1 MNNTIKMKKSFSLL
15 ELLIIISVVA
25 IIITHSIQKNNL
37 SKIKLAKNQILLHLK
52 YSRYIAMLDNK
63 YDKEDTLWHKKRW
76 SMKFEKCDKDIGGV
90 FYSVF
95 SDENKG
101 GGVNKE
107 EVLKDPLTNNYIF
120 ATSCKKDT
128 LYDKSKF
135 VLLTQEY
142 EIKNI
147 DISCNETSTIGQIS
161 FGYDGKVYGKNGM
174 NEDDYE
180 IKEPCTITLYD
191 KHNQF
196 DTITIYPQTGY
207 IEG

>member
-1 MNNTIKMKKSFSLL
+1 MKKSFSLL
-15 ELLIIISVVA
+15 ELLIIISIVA
-25 IIITHSIQKNNL
+25 IISTHSVQKNNL
-37 SKIKLAKNQILLHLK
+37 SKIKIAKNQILLHLK
-52 YSRYIAMLDNK
+52 YTRYIAMLDNK
-63 YDKEDTLWHKKRW
+63 YEKGDTLWHKKRW

-142 EIKNI
+142 EIKSI

-161 FGYDGKVYGKNGM
+161 FGYDGKVYGKNGI

-196 DTITIYPQTGY
+196 EIITIYPQTGY

>member
-191 KHNQF
+191 KHNQSE
-196 DTITIYPQTGY
+196 TITIYPNSGY